1 MYTLQQKYAK
11 KVYGRVESFGQ
22 QYAKDTP
29 ERKQYE
35 AMARKFPVLV
45 RQAGLIQALAFV
57 QARGKKD
64 AHNKKDAHKTLL
76 EDLAQVV
83 VSQSTDEFV
92 RQCRDADLTVYMW
105 LTRQTLGALEWF
117 KRFAQSVLEV
127 DPGEEGE
134 G

>member
-1 MYTLQQKYAK
+1 MHTLQQAYAQ
-11 KVYGRVESFGQ
+11 KVYHEVECFGQ

-29 ERKQYE
+29 ERRQYGS
-35 AMARKFPVLV
+35 MAHKFPMLV

-57 QARGKKD
+57 HTRSK
-64 AHNKKDAHKTLL
+64 HAHKRLL
-76 EDLAQVV
+76 EDLAEVV
-83 VSQSTDEFV
+83 ADQPADAFVSQ
-92 RQCRDADLTVYMW
+92 CREADLSTYMW
-105 LTRQTLGALEWF
+105 LTRQTLSALEWF